1 MSFFVRTAGDE
12 ASLGGELRG
21 AVAGLDSNLPVYGLK
36 TMQAEIDDSIYID
49 RMIAALSSFFGAL
62 ATLLA
67 AIGLYGVM
75 AYSVARRTREIGLRM
90 ALGAERGHVVW
101 LVMREVVMLAGI
113 GIAVALPVAYGL
125 GRAVNSQLY
134 GVQPAD
140 FGVLAGG
147 AVLLALVAGVAG
159 YVPARRA
166 SRVDPLVALRYE

>member
-1 MSFFVRTAGDE
+1 M
-12 ASLGGELRG
+12 RG
-21 AVAGLDSNLPVYGLK
+21 AVAALDPNLPVYGLR
-36 TMQAEIDDSIYID
+36 TMKSEIDESIYID

-101 LVMREVVMLAGI
+101 LVMREVTLLAGI

-147 AVLLALVAGVAG
+147 TVLLALVAGVAG